1 MSSKSNSLKVRFVDK
16 EIDVKDLDDPLWDS
30 AEKLEIGTYWSGE
43 QAPAGRHF
51 TAQLLWSRSA
61 LYVRFIGVQDEP
73 LIVADKPDLTK
84 KSIGM
89 WDRDVSEIFIAPNQK
104 TPNKYFEF
112 EVAPNGEWVDLGIE
126 VVPGKRITDW
136 KYSSGMSSAAQAEKN
151 KVISAIKVEWK
162 ALGKTPR
169 AGDKWRGNLFRCIGK
184 DPVRG
189 YLAWQP
195 TMTKEPAFHV
205 PDKFGWFEFVR

>member
-1 MSSKSNSLKVRFVDK
+1 MLAAVMAAGCGASSDASEPPTPDEVEELADQFNH
-16 EIDVKDLDDPLWDS
+16 DL
-30 AEKLEIGTYWSGE
+30 
-43 QAPAGRHF
+43 
-51 TAQLLWSRSA
+51 
-61 LYVRFIGVQDEP
+61 
-73 LIVADKPDLTK
+73 
-84 KSIGM
+84 
-89 WDRDVSEIFIAPNQK
+89 
-104 TPNKYFEF
+104 FEC
-112 EVAPNGEWVDLGIE
+112 VVDLGVEAKIVGDGIE